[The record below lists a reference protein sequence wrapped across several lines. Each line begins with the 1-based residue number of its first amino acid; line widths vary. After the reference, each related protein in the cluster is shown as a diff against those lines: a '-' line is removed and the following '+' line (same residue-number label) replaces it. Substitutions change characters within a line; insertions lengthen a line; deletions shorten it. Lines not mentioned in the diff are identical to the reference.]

1 MTALGLS
8 IVVIGRNEGSRLVR
22 CFQSIQGIQASG
34 TKVETIYVDSG
45 STDGS
50 PEVAESFGA
59 RVIVLKTDRPT
70 AALGRDTGWRN
81 ASSDF
86 VLFLDGDTI
95 LDPDFPSRAL
105 EIITADSKLAA
116 VWGHLREI
124 HPEASIYNRILD
136 LDWIYPV
143 GEVDLCG
150 GNVLMRR
157 HALEL
162 AGGYDVTLIAG
173 EEPELCC
180 RIRAHGYRIANI
192 DFPMVGH
199 DLAMT
204 RFRQYWKRSIRTGYA
219 YAEVSRRY
227 RHTENP
233 FWGSERINNLKRGI
247 FWAFSPIVA
256 MIASVLLQSVL
267 PMILWCALFIGL
279 SLRSS
284 LSARWKSRDALALF
298 LYGMHSHFQQIPIC
312 VGQLQYER
320 SQRQGKR
327 KSLIEYKGNI

>member
-95 LDPDFPSRAL
+95 LDPDFPSSAL

-136 LDWIYPV
+136 LDWIYPA
-143 GEVDLCG
+143 GEVVLCG

-157 HALEL
+157 RALEL

-204 RFRQYWKRSIRTGYA
+204 RFRQYWKRSVRTGYA

-227 RHTENP
+227 RGTDNTLWEK
-233 FWGSERINNLKRGI
+233 ERTGNLIRGT
-247 FWAFSPIVA
+247 FWALSPLIAVA
-256 MIASVLLQSVL
+256 ASMAVRSLLPVA
-267 PMILWCALFIGL
+267 IWCC
-279 SLRSS
+279 
-284 LSARWKSRDALALF
+284 LF
-298 LYGMHSHFQQIPIC
+298 LF
-312 VGQLQYER
+312 L
-320 SQRQGKR
+320 
-327 KSLIEYKGNI
+327 

>member
-298 LYGMHSHFQQIPIC
+298 LYGMHSQF
-312 VGQLQYER
+312 VLASFSMSAVR
-320 SQRQGKR
+320 DKA
-327 KSLIEYKGNI
+327 KGRA

>member
-157 HALEL
+157 RALEL